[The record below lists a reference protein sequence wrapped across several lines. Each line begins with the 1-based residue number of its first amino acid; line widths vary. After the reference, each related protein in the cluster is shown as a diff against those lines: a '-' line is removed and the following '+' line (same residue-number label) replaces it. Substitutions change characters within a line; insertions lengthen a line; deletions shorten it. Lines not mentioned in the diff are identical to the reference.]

1 MKYESAEFTK
11 ISINVLLAS
20 SIITAN
26 ILAEACN
33 KISADWYEIMPALKL
48 DGRIGEKAYI
58 KPGLGISG
66 GNIERDISTI
76 QKILIKNKKKPL
88 INKPME
94 PGTHRIQWNPVNL
107 SSGLYIVQLEAGEKT
122 FNQKITFIK

>member
-1 MKYESAEFTK
+1 MSVYD
-11 ISINVLLAS
+11 
-20 SIITAN
+20 ITG
-26 ILAEACN
+26 
-33 KISADWYEIMPALKL
+33 KL
-48 DGRIGEKAYI
+48 VE
-58 KPGLGISG
+58 
-66 GNIERDISTI
+66 T
-76 QKILIKNKKKPL
+76 L